1 MSLKE
6 FIVKE
11 LPELLDLEPHKLEES
26 YKKGNLKFY
35 QSRFIT
41 ALQFRKA
48 VGKIEAG
55 RNPGNQGI
63 SQDKKDPDVKG
74 SYKIPL
80 PGGSGS

>member
-35 QSRFIT
+35 QNRFIT

-55 RNPGNQGI
+55 TMVSLGEEIQVIRGFP
-63 SQDKKDPDVKG
+63 
-74 SYKIPL
+74 KIRRT
-80 PGGSGS
+80 

>member
-35 QSRFIT
+35 QFMRF
-41 ALQFRKA
+41 
-48 VGKIEAG
+48 
-55 RNPGNQGI
+55 
-63 SQDKKDPDVKG
+63 
-74 SYKIPL
+74 
-80 PGGSGS
+80 